1 MHKQGRKGDCVWAI
15 HIHTEIMELCI
26 TLKVMYL
33 YDEVILQGFAIGPT
47 LLYIGQCKVL
57 KGLNFLHNQT
67 HLSLPLGK
75 PRTSLT
81 ELELRNKSLGMPR
94 NHPSVGVQ
102 IKKIKYL
109 SLLLLKQSNW

>member
-1 MHKQGRKGDCVWAI
+1 M
-15 HIHTEIMELCI
+15 CI

-33 YDEVILQGFAIGPT
+33 HDEVILQGFAIGPT

-57 KGLNFLHNQT
+57 KRLNFLHNQT

-81 ELELRNKSLGMPR
+81 ELELRNKSLGVPR
-94 NHPSVGVQ
+94 NHPSVVLQ
-102 IKKIKYL
+102 IKKIKHL
-109 SLLLLKQSNW
+109 SLFLLKQSNWRLKK